1 MARLF
6 PHSSLHWSPH
16 FSHTHSLKCPL
27 NYASFS
33 PGAYFPA
40 SCLIIPLCPLG
51 SCSDIT
57 PSGKIFTLDW
67 IGHPASKLS
76 SQYHNTDNDHFWSLL
91 PSEDQRLLSSLC
103 PSVPY
108 YEPLL
113 LLQSFLHVIYHCNQM
128 VSSLCATVYFIFFYF
143 PTQPNSVLCPW
154 STQEILYLLK
164 EG

>member
-1 MARLF
+1 MALIYMARLF

-51 SCSDIT
+51 SCSNIT

-91 PSEDQRLLSSLC
+91 PSEDQRLLECRHSQVWHIPISPVPNTAAGSWEFSSICWVKDKLWDEW
-103 PSVPY
+103 VP
-108 YEPLL
+108 
-113 LLQSFLHVIYHCNQM
+113 
-128 VSSLCATVYFIFFYF
+128 VSCEEGF
-143 PTQPNSVLCPW
+143 PGNKLW
-154 STQEILYLLK
+154 
-164 EG
+164 